1 MIGIVKKNIL
11 FFTIRTFFRK
21 FAPYF
26 LTMAEHN
33 ILGKIGEDEAV
44 RFLMAKGYVIRHRD
58 WHCGKKDL
66 DIVAEKDHEL
76 IIVEVKTRTDE
87 RFGSPEDA
95 VTPVKIRRIIA
106 STEAYL
112 QTFELDMPVRFDIVS
127 VTGKTPPFHVEH
139 IMNAFYP
146 PIW

>member
-1 MIGIVKKNIL
+1 
-11 FFTIRTFFRK
+11 
-21 FAPYF
+21 
-26 LTMAEHN
+26 MAEHN

-44 RFLMAKGYVIRHRD
+44 RFLMARGYVIRHLD

-95 VTPVKIRRIIA
+95 VTKQKIRRIISA
-106 STEAYL
+106 TESYL
-112 QTFELDMPVRFDIVS
+112 EMFELDMPVRFDVIS
-127 VTGKTPPFHVEH
+127 VIGKTPPFRIEH